1 MDGMF
6 NVKMGDRGRLVIPAE
21 LRERAGLEEGR
32 ALILIETAQGLVLVT
47 RDQLRDRVRAE
58 LADLDLVG
66 ELLAQRRRDS
76 AVEDAA

>member
-1 MDGMF
+1 MF